1 MPVPRKP
8 LPIPSWPGL
17 IFTLGLVII
26 LAVSPS
32 RTASPNQPPNVLFI
46 TIDTLRADHLGCYGY
61 RKIETPNIDR
71 LAAEGVRFTRAY
83 TPVPVTLPAHAVMF
97 TGSYPMRTGMH
108 DFSGNRLSA
117 GQPLSTKIRTLA
129 ESFKRDGY
137 ATGAVVKLTAGEET
151 QWQMLRSGSSY
162 LSPSELIL
170 TFGLGQR
177 TQADLREVR
186 WPSGQVNRL
195 EKIAADQPIKIQE
208 GGGQVAAQPLQKR

>member
-17 IFTLGLVII
+17 IFTLGLFII

-117 GQPLSTKIRTLA
+117 GQPTLA
-129 ESFKRDGY
+129 SLLRNQGY
-137 ATGAVVKLTAGEET
+137 ATAGEET

-162 LSPSELIL
+162 LSQSELIL

-177 TQADLREVR
+177 TQADLLEVR
-186 WPSGQVNRL
+186 WPSGQVDRL

-208 GGGQVAAQPLQKR
+208 GRGQVAAQPFRKR

>member
-1 MPVPRKP
+1 M
-8 LPIPSWPGL
+8 
-17 IFTLGLVII
+17 LGLFII

-117 GQPLSTKIRTLA
+117 GQPTLA
-129 ESFKRDGY
+129 SLLRNQGY
-137 ATGAVVKLTAGEET
+137 ATAGEET

-162 LSPSELIL
+162 LSQSELIL

-177 TQADLREVR
+177 TQADLLEVR
-186 WPSGQVNRL
+186 WPSGQVDRL

-208 GGGQVAAQPLQKR
+208 GRGQVAAQPLRKR